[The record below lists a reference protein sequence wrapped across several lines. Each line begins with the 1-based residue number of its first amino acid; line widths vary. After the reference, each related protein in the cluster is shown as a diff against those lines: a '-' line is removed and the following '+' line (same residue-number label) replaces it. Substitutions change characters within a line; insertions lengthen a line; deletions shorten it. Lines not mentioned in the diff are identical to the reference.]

1 MPGESRGYA
10 ATMANGSRRRGGSIL
25 GVLVLVWL
33 VIGVIAAA
41 QRGYFSGGDT
51 SCAGITTILVTI
63 VAGPLNYVGVNPQVD
78 CPELPQPS
86 E

>member
-1 MPGESRGYA
+1 
-10 ATMANGSRRRGGSIL
+10 MAVGGRRRTGSI
-25 GVLVLVWL
+25 GAVLVLIWL
-33 VIGVIAAA
+33 LIGVAAAA
-41 QRGYFSGGDT
+41 QRGYFSGGDAT
-51 SCAGITTILVTI
+51 CAGITTIVVTI